1 MRFGIRATTQGDTT
15 AVAAVLKGSYPVL
28 LAPAYDPALLAKA
41 LPLMTRANPVLL
53 ASGTYYLAEAAD
65 GTPVGCGGWTF
76 ERPGAPDDPIDPAL
90 AHIRHF
96 ATHPDW
102 TGRGIGRA
110 LFERCLADAGAAGAC
125 RFEAW
130 STLVAEAF
138 YRRMGFETID
148 RFEVAMGPEVRF
160 PSVRMVRGAAGDSA

>member
-1 MRFGIRATTQGDTT
+1 MRFEIRETTPEDAA

-28 LAPAYDPALLAKA
+28 LAPAYDAALLAKA
-41 LPLMTRANPVLL
+41 LPLMTRANPALL
-53 ASGTYYLAEAAD
+53 ASRTYYLAEAAD
-65 GTPVGCGGWTF
+65 GAPVGCGGWTF

-96 ATHPDW
+96 ATDPAW
-102 TGRGIGRA
+102 TGRGVGRA
-110 LFERCLADAGAAGAC
+110 LFERCLADAGAAGAR

-138 YRRMGFETID
+138 YRRMGFETVE
-148 RFEVAMGPEVRF
+148 RFEVAMGPEIRF
-160 PSVRMVRGAAGDSA
+160 PSVRMVRRTMAAST